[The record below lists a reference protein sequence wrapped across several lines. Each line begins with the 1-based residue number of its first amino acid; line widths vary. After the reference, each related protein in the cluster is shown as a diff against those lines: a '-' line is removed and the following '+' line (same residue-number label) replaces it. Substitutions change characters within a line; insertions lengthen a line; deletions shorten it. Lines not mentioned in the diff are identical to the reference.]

1 MDIVSHLKLDPLT
14 IFYYEEE
21 DVLIWKE
28 FIEQQTTTKVIPPT
42 FQQLPTTDNKVE
54 TRYNILMHYVHYIS
68 FKQILYSS

>member
-42 FQQLPTTDNKVE
+42 FQQLPTTDNKVDVNDE
-54 TRYNILMHYVHYIS
+54 LCIHDNI
-68 FKQILYSS
+68 SSSCDECNED

>member
-1 MDIVSHLKLDPLT
+1 MEIVSHLKLDPLT

-42 FQQLPTTDNKVE
+42 FQHLPSTGNDVE
-54 TRYNILMHYVHYIS
+54 TRYDI
-68 FKQILYSS
+68 